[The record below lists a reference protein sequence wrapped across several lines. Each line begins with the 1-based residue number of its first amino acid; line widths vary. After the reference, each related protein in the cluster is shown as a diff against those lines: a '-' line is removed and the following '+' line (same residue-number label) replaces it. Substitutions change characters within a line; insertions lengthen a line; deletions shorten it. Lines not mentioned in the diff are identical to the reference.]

1 MSELNGSGDSGR
13 AGNRQS
19 RGGPR
24 RDYRGGPGR
33 GKSQTIVD
41 R

>member
-1 MSELNGSGDSGR
+1 MSELNGSGDSDR
-13 AGNRQS
+13 AGIRQS
-19 RGGPR
+19 RGGAGC
-24 RDYRGGPGR
+24 DYRGGPGR